1 MPTTR
6 PASAQPAAQPTEQSA
21 GSSAGQLAAQPAA
34 PAGPSLDEAQ
44 REALS
49 ELVRLTPVVDRLG
62 DLFVDAGHELY
73 LVGGS
78 VRDALLG
85 RLGSGGVTDLD
96 FTTSARPDEVER
108 LLRRFSPAVWTIGKE
123 FGTIGCQVVDDATG
137 TTWVVEVTTFRADA
151 YEQGSRKPAVAF
163 GDTVEGDLLRRDFTV
178 NAMALELPSRRF
190 VDPYGGLRHLARKIL
205 MTPAEPE
212 VSFGDDPLRMM
223 RAARFAAQLGM
234 VPAPD
239 VVLAMEA
246 MADRIAIVSAER
258 VRDEL
263 SKLLLA
269 DQPRPGLDLLVGT
282 GLAAQVLPEL
292 PALQLER
299 DEHHRHK
306 DVYEHSLTV
315 LDQAIELE
323 TRLPVRP
330 DLVNR
335 LAAQLHDIGKPATR
349 RFEAGGKVSFHHHD
363 VVGAKLARKR
373 LTALRFPG
381 DVVKAVSELIT
392 LHLRFHGYGAGEADG
407 GGWTDAA
414 VRRYVRDAGDQLQ
427 RLHILTRADCTTR
440 NRARAQRLSA
450 AYDDLEERIAVL
462 AEEEELSSLR
472 PDLDGNA
479 IMEVLGIGPGRAVG
493 QAYAHLLERRIDEG
507 PLGPD
512 QAREELLAWWARQDH

>member
-1 MPTTR
+1 MPTTP
-6 PASAQPAAQPTEQSA
+6 PASARPPGDGAATLDALDAAQQDALTE
-21 GSSAGQLAAQPAA
+21 L
-34 PAGPSLDEAQ
+34 L
-44 REALS
+44 
-49 ELVRLTPVVDRLG
+49 RLTPVVDRLG
-62 DLFVDAGHELY
+62 DLFAAAGHELY

-85 RLGSGGVTDLD
+85 RLGNDLD
-96 FTTSARPDEVER
+96 FTTSARPDDIEA

-123 FGTIGCQVVDDATG
+123 FGTVGCRVVDAG
-137 TTWVVEVTTFRADA
+137 TDWVVEVTTFRSDA
-151 YEQGSRKPAVAF
+151 YDADSRKPAVVF

-178 NAMALELPSRRF
+178 NAMAVELPSRRF
-190 VDPYGGLRHLARKIL
+190 VDPYNGLRHLARKIL

-212 VSFGDDPLRMM
+212 ISFGDDPLRMM

-246 MADRIAIVSAER
+246 MSERIAIVSAER

-269 DQPRPGLDLLVGT
+269 DDPRPGLDLLVGT

-315 LDQAIELE
+315 LDQAIALE
-323 TRLPVRP
+323 ERLAVRP

-335 LAAQLHDIGKPATR
+335 LAALLHDIGKPKTR

-373 LTALRFPG
+373 LTELRYPTE
-381 DVVKAVSELIT
+381 VVKAVADLIT
-392 LHLRFHGYGAGEADG
+392 LHLRFHGYGPGERRTAADRLRRPALRPRRG
-407 GGWTDAA
+407 GPARAA
-414 VRRYVRDAGDQLQ
+414 A
-427 RLHILTRADCTTR
+427 RADPRQCTTR
-440 NRARAQRLSA
+440 NRARAARLSA
-450 AYDDLEERIAVL
+450 AYDDLEARIAVL
-462 AEEEELSSLR
+462 AEEEELQSMR
-472 PDLDGNA
+472 PDLDGNQ
-479 IMEVLGIGPGRAVG
+479 IMEILGVGPSRVVG

-512 QAREELLAWWARQDH
+512 RAREELLAWWAQQPH

>member
-6 PASAQPAAQPTEQSA
+6 TPAEHPGGPPSGGAA
-21 GSSAGQLAAQPAA
+21 
-34 PAGPSLDEAQ
+34 PSLDEAQ
-44 REALS
+44 RQALS

-62 DLFVDAGHELY
+62 ALFADAGHELY

-85 RLGSGGVTDLD
+85 RLGTDLD
-96 FTTSARPDEVER
+96 FTTSARPDDIEK

-123 FGTIGCQVVDDATG
+123 FGTVGCQVVDAETG
-137 TTWVVEVTTFRADA
+137 VTWVVEVTTFRSDA
-151 YEQGSRKPAVAF
+151 YDAASRKPAVAF

-190 VDPYGGLRHLARKIL
+190 VDPYGGVRHLARRIL

-212 VSFGDDPLRMM
+212 VSFSDDPLRMM

-239 VVLAMEA
+239 VVLAMES

-269 DQPRPGLDLLVGT
+269 DEPRPGLDLLVGT

-323 TRLPVRP
+323 ARLPVRP

-335 LAAQLHDIGKPATR
+335 LAALLHDIGKPRTR
-349 RFEAGGKVSFHHHD
+349 QFEPGGKVSFHHHD

-373 LTALRFPG
+373 LTALRYPT
-381 DVVKAVSELIT
+381 DVVKAVSELIA
-392 LHLRFHGYGAGEADG
+392 LHLRFHGYGAGMAEG
-407 GGWTDAA
+407 GGWTDSA
-414 VRRYVRDAGDQLQ
+414 VRRYVRDAGDQLD

-450 AYDDLEERIAVL
+450 AYDDLEDRIAVL

-472 PDLDGNA
+472 PDLDGNE
-479 IMEVLGIGPGRAVG
+479 IMEVLGVGPGRVVG

-507 PLGPD
+507 PLGPER
-512 QAREELLAWWARQDH
+512 AREELLAWWATQPR